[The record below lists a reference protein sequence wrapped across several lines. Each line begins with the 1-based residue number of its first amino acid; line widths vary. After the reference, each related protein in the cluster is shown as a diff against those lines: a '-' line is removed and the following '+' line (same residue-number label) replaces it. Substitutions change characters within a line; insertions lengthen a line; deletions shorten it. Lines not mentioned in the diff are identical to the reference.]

1 MATDKVSL
9 GSDYP
14 TVSIWHRL
22 PSLPQRLLWELKLY
36 AFFHYTSHVSQRHS
50 CSCVPQPQEKM
61 TRSVCWQGPFS
72 WIVRES
78 RQVKS
83 LHTRWSQLICFSR
96 RRSLKTVYAAH
107 IPIAGR
113 KSEVNPVSGAF
124 TAGVRVCNFGERY
137 CCGSITL
144 FGWNLEGSDSKHDL
158 VICLDPPSKSNLS
171 VNGRK
176 GTGEK
181 W

>member
-1 MATDKVSL
+1 MIATDKVSL

-22 PSLPQRLLWELKLY
+22 PSLLQRLLWELKLY
-36 AFFHYTSHVSQRHS
+36 AFFHYTSRVSQRHS
-50 CSCVPQPQEKM
+50 RSCVPQPQEKM

-72 WIVRES
+72 WMLNRFPVYCLTGVVERLAIFQHHFRA
-78 RQVKS
+78 
-83 LHTRWSQLICFSR
+83 
-96 RRSLKTVYAAH
+96 SLKTVYAAH

-124 TAGVRVCNFGERY
+124 TAGVRVCSFGERY

-144 FGWNLEGSDSKHDL
+144 FGWNLEGPDSKHDL
-158 VICLDPPSKSNLS
+158 VIARGSAPRPPKSTAS
-171 VNGRK
+171 
-176 GTGEK
+176 
-181 W
+181 